1 MQMERCDRDAQIEWA
16 GAGCRA
22 TAVALDLPREQLNQ
36 RVVSRFGLH
45 RHMQSLMG
53 LRHSVGFAA
62 SKKERTGP
70 SSLPRTE
77 ESWGRTGKYPST
89 CELPRL
95 RDGNGV
101 QVGGAFGARSPNSF
115 DRQHLFDLFFL
126 RRQ

>member
-22 TAVALDLPREQLNQ
+22 TTVALDLPREQLNQ

-53 LRHSVGFAA
+53 MRHSVGFSA
-62 SKKERTGP
+62 STGP

-101 QVGGAFGARSPNSF
+101 QVGGAF
-115 DRQHLFDLFFL
+115 
-126 RRQ
+126 RRQVPELF